1 MSIEVMVEVL
11 HHSKAQG
18 RAKLVLLGI
27 ANHQGE
33 QGAWP
38 SIETLAK
45 YANASERSV
54 MRDIQDLEA
63 LGELIVERNAAP
75 IRGQYRPNLYWVTV
89 DSSGVTDSTSGVTD
103 STSGVTNRVVRGDTV
118 VTLNNINHKETLKEL
133 NVQFDDF
140 WKVYPRRQG
149 KGDARSS
156 FIKARAHTEF
166 ETIMAGAHRYAND
179 PNRVDAFTAMP
190 ATWLNQER
198 WEDEPLPERVLTAEE
213 RKQQEAEELAARRE
227 RERILREEQ
236 WAREQAEREA
246 LKRQREENPVPKC
259 EHGRI
264 VYVCRVCGPNVV
276 TEN

>member
-54 MRDIQDLEA
+54 MRDIQELES
-63 LGELIVERNAAP
+63 LGELVVERNSAP

-89 DSSGVTDSTSGVTD
+89 NSSGVTESTSGVTD

-118 VTLNNINHKETLKEL
+118 VTLNNINHQETLKEL
-133 NVQFDDF
+133 NVQFDEF
-140 WKVYPRRQG
+140 WKTFPRRQG
-149 KGDARSS
+149 KGDARNS

-166 ETIMAGAHRYAND
+166 ETIMAGARQYAND
-179 PNRVDAFTAMP
+179 PNRVDAFTTMP

-198 WEDEPLPERVLTAEE
+198 WEDEPLPERVLSSDEK
-213 RKQQEAEELAARRE
+213 KQLEQDELASRRE
-227 RERILREEQ
+227 REAKQRAEADERYRLEREEFERMR
-236 WAREQAEREA
+236 REDPI
-246 LKRQREENPVPKC
+246 QRC
-259 EHGRI
+259 EHGRVI
-264 VYVCRVCGPNVV
+264 FVCRVCAPNVV